1 VESDRRERRPRFQ
14 GMSQLSAKGKWAL
27 ITGASSGIGKALSY
41 AFAARDYNLI
51 LAARNATALRQ
62 VADDCSSRFKVETE
76 VYAADLSDSGAVD
89 GLIQGLRDAGRTV
102 EILVNNAGFG
112 VHGEFHQTPIDR
124 EISLVN
130 LQVECTLRLTKALLP
145 EMLSRKSGRILNVAS
160 LYSFAPIPYQSVYAA
175 SKAFMMSFTLALSEE
190 LKGTGV
196 TLTLLCPGI
205 TQTEFRSR
213 AGISDMK
220 RAAGVTAEWVA
231 EIAARETLN
240 ASWLVVPGFFNK
252 LFIFLARR
260 LPLRLVLWCV
270 LLINRTRGVHD

>member
-1 VESDRRERRPRFQ
+1 
-14 GMSQLSAKGKWAL
+14 MSQLSAKGKWAL

-240 ASWLVVPGFFNK
+240 GSWLVVPGFFNK